1 MLTKIF
7 AKIER
12 FIPKKWRWV
21 LAHNG
26 FKRYFLNTGWMF
38 FGQMFN
44 LGLSFFIGI
53 WMARYLGPGNFG
65 ILSYAIAFSSLFSFI
80 ADLGIN
86 SILNRELVKFP
97 EKRDELLGTAL
108 RLKIGGGIVAF
119 LVTGSAVLLTDA
131 SLLIRGLVL
140 LYSLT
145 FIFQAIGVISIFFQA
160 RVEAKKNVRSQI
172 ISSSISSVL
181 KIIMILSGSGVI
193 WLTLIYALDSIWLGI
208 FLTLAYRRSGL
219 RIKTWSF
226 NWSMAKEMLSSS
238 WLLML
243 TSVSISIYMRIDQVM
258 IKQLMNETA
267 VGLYSAATKISEVW
281 YIIPA
286 TICPSL
292 FSAIINSKK
301 VDQDLYFGR
310 LKKLFLLMLF
320 FAVLVG
326 LSVTLLSRPIIQIL
340 FGSAYLG
347 AVSVLRIYVW
357 SVVGTFLGVA
367 VGQYLIAENYT
378 KIYFFITI
386 LGAIVNV
393 VLNLLLIPKIGINGA
408 ALATVVSYL
417 FVVVSLIFFKNTRKD
432 LIKIMFS

>member
-258 IKQLMNETA
+258 IKQLMNETT

-301 VDQDLYFGR
+301 VDQDLYFAR